1 MWSARVRTATAQAA
15 VARWSQAPRASA
27 SSFTRGRSAPSRR
40 DRKSTPIGGGSTR
53 QPSASKDATLSD
65 TPEGNTGAPKPDY
78 DPAQNTLLSPV
89 YIPENP
95 NGVLKKTHPAIGI
108 LANSGL
114 VVQRQLE
121 MMNVM
126 IGFEQANKYVILDA
140 AGNHAGYM
148 AEQEKGMGNLMAR
161 QWFRTHRSFTT
172 HVFDRHERE
181 VLRFHRPFSWINSQ
195 INVYDPLGAN
205 QNFPPNPGVSPLE
218 HNQMRIIGA
227 AQQEWAPLRRKY
239 NLFMSSP
246 DSATEMKTSH
256 QTQLTEANQDLAG
269 LSQFAHV
276 DEPFLSWDFSLRTVN
291 SKLIGSVNRN
301 FVGFAREIFTDTGV
315 YALRMDSAALKA
327 VGAPEQDN
335 TVTNESMSNA
345 VTNSSANGMTL
356 DQRAVMLATAVSIDF
371 DYFSRKSGVGGG
383 FMPLWIPGIGGEA
396 AAGGAGVAGGLG
408 EGAAAGAAGAGA
420 IAGYD
425 AMSRGMAGS
434 NQQQGGAADQQQ
446 PPPAD
451 PNSPTNSQT
460 GPYGDPWAP
469 EQKEN
474 QQEDLWKDDHDDHDG
489 GAGGDG
495 GGSDWSDFF

>member
-1 MWSARVRTATAQAA
+1 
-15 VARWSQAPRASA
+15 
-27 SSFTRGRSAPSRR
+27 
-40 DRKSTPIGGGSTR
+40 
-53 QPSASKDATLSD
+53 
-65 TPEGNTGAPKPDY
+65 
-78 DPAQNTLLSPV
+78 
-89 YIPENP
+89 
-95 NGVLKKTHPAIGI
+95 
-108 LANSGL
+108 
-114 VVQRQLE
+114 
-121 MMNVM
+121 
-126 IGFEQANKYVILDA
+126 
-140 AGNHAGYM
+140 
-148 AEQEKGMGNLMAR
+148 MGNVMAR

-195 INVYDPLGAN
+195 INVYDPLGVH
-205 QNFPPNPGVSPLE
+205 QSSPPNPGVSPLE
-218 HNQMRIIGA
+218 HDQMQIIGA

-239 NLFMSSP
+239 NLFIPSSN
-246 DSATEMKTSH
+246 SAVEMGASH
-256 QTQLTEANQDLAG
+256 QTQLATTQPNQDLAG

-276 DEPFLSWDFSLRTVN
+276 DEPFMSWVFSLRTVD
-291 SKLIGSVNRN
+291 SKLIGSVNRD
-301 FVGFAREIFTDTGV
+301 FVGFAREFFTDTGV

-327 VGAPEQDN
+327 VGAPEQDD
-335 TVTNESMSNA
+335 TVANESMSNA
-345 VTNSSANGMTL
+345 VTNSSATGMTL

-371 DYFSRKSGVGGG
+371 DYFSRKSGFGGG
-383 FMPLWIPGIGGEA
+383 FMPLWIPGVGGEA

-434 NQQQGGAADQQQ
+434 NQQQGSAPDQQQQQQQ

-469 EQKEN
+469 EQKED
-474 QQEDLWKDDHDDHDG
+474 QQEDPWKDDHDDHNG